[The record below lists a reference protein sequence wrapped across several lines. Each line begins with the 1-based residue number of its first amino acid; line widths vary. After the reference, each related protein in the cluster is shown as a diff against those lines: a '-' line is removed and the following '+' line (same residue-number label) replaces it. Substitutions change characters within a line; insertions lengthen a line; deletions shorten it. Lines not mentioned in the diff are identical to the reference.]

1 MGKNKYSKF
10 DKNQADGSGYT
21 CIEEANIM
29 VSMIV
34 LVHEIITYIQRKIN
48 DVTIDEILA

>member
-1 MGKNKYSKF
+1 MSPYCKF

-21 CIEEANIM
+21 YIEEANIM

-34 LVHEIITYIQRKIN
+34 LVHENIIYTQRKIN
-48 DVTIDEILA
+48 DMTIDEILA